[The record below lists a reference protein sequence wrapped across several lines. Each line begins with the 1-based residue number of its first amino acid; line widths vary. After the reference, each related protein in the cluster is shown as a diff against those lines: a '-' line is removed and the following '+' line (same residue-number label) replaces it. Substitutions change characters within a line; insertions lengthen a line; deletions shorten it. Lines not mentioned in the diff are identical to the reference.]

1 MKKTLKQVLVV
12 LCSVSI
18 LVYAVFQLSLASDK
32 EIETENTFYS
42 VVNDVINTE
51 CYIFRNESL
60 IIQSADGARCYSA
73 ENGDKVFLGQELCV
87 TYQDYSDADVQ
98 TRINEINTQLAVLE
112 QSTGSY
118 FADLGRINENISD
131 YMMDILCSV
140 SDGDLRSAK
149 RQQSSLLVQM
159 NRRQATVEEN
169 GNCFSD
175 QIYALKQE
183 KTNLEGGLT
192 GAKVYTTSPAAGY
205 FYTEVDGYENIF
217 SATALEDLSLKD
229 FQALISSN
237 PKPVINSNAIGKIA
251 KSSKWYIAFVCPRRE
266 AAGFQKGKN
275 YTVNF
280 PYSETQL
287 DMTLERSGG
296 SGDGETMM
304 LVFSSHTLPRGF
316 NFTRKQEISVVKS
329 TVQGLKVRTTA
340 LRHENGK
347 TGVYVLQNNRVVF
360 KTTEI
365 LRESGGF
372 YLVALPDENRHT
384 ARSATKLSLHD
395 TVILSGKNLYVG
407 KVLQ

>member
-1 MKKTLKQVLVV
+1 MKRTFKQLLTT

-18 LVYAVFQLSLASDK
+18 LVYAVFQLSLATDDSV
-32 EIETENTFYS
+32 ETENTFYS
-42 VVNDVINTE
+42 VVNDIVNAE
-51 CYIFRNESL
+51 CYVFRNESL

-98 TRINEINTQLAVLE
+98 ERINEINLQLAVLE
-112 QSTGSY
+112 QSNGSY

-131 YMMDILCSV
+131 YMMEILYSV
-140 SDGDLRSAK
+140 ADGDLRAAK

-169 GNCFSD
+169 NNFFSD

-183 KTNLEGGLT
+183 KINLEGGLT

-205 FYTEVDGYENIF
+205 FYTEVDGYENVF
-217 SATALEDLSLKD
+217 SATMLEDLSLSD
-229 FQALISSN
+229 FERLISSN
-237 PKPVINSNAIGKIA
+237 PQPAKNSNAIGKIA

-266 AAGFQKGKN
+266 AAGFTKGNN

-287 DMTLERSGG
+287 EMTLERSSG
-296 SGDGETMM
+296 SGDGEKMM

-340 LRHENGK
+340 LRNQDGQV
-347 TGVYVLQNNRVVF
+347 GVYVLSNNRVVF
-360 KTTEI
+360 KTTEV

-384 ARSATKLSLHD
+384 VRSATKLSLHD
-395 TVILSGKNLYVG
+395 TVILNGKNLYVG